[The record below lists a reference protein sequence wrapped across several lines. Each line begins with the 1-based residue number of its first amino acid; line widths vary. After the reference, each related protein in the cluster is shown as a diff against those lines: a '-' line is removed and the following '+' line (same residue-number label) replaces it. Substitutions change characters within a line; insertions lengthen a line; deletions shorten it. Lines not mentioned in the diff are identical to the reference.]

1 LQADIQEQDMKKL
14 GIAAVILGVLLVLSS
29 CGGGKYSDVNKAAD
43 NLIKTYEDFAKDI
56 NASTDASGVAKVL
69 RDYTDKMDKVVR
81 ELQALEKKYP
91 ELGDL
96 SNPPEEL
103 KDLDTKLSKMSEIMA
118 STFGK
123 LMEFADDSE
132 VMDALQGLQNIGQ
145 E

>member
-1 LQADIQEQDMKKL
+1 MKKL